1 MENIKE
7 EVFRAMTSLADTA
20 KLNAGEIMVLGCST
34 SEIAGEHIGHGSVYE
49 LGEQVISGAL
59 AALKP
64 RGIYLAVGCCEHLN
78 RAVVIEREAALKYG
92 FEIVCVV
99 PQPKAGGSAA
109 TGKVSPVRGSAGTA
123 AYKFF
128 DDPVVVEFV
137 KGHAGMD
144 IGDTFIGMH
153 LRHVAVPVRLEKDTI
168 GSAHVTYARTR
179 PKYIGG
185 SRAVYEV

>member
-34 SEIAGEHIGHGSVYE
+34 REIAGEHIGHGSVYE

-99 PQPKAGGSAA
+99 PQPKAG
-109 TGKVSPVRGSAGTA
+109 GSAGTA